1 MEMEQVRLSA
11 DQLRHLST
19 TWSPWLDICHFILST
34 LAVREE
40 VGLAFSRYLPAVFR
54 IHRIHMFLGLPDPDT
69 LGRYIFKKLCKC
81 TCKKVISRKTF
92 FKFVFLLV
100 S

>member
-1 MEMEQVRLSA
+1 MELEQVRLSA

-40 VGLAFSRYLPAVFR
+40 VGLAFSRYLPGSK
-54 IHRIHMFLGLPDPDT
+54 HGT
-69 LGRYIFKKLCKC
+69 SEC
-81 TCKKVISRKTF
+81 
-92 FKFVFLLV
+92 V
-100 S
+100 SGDLQ